1 MEFSLTTLVTIMMA
15 LGLIATDTYVNSNSL
30 DFEATVASKVSGQG
44 YSPTVVEARFIDEIQ
59 RLTDVRS
66 LIAAPTIRSSGDK
79 SFSMALADLA
89 NMGAALRDIQD
100 MVGFV
105 PPRLHANAV
114 TENDSVRLLVVGH
127 ASDTGLVEVNLV
139 QGETETFDLVIQRAA
154 RDILLKIDPY
164 TVVLNDFNENLGNPE
179 KLEALEELVLEQI
192 ALLPKAPIN
201 PPRAHLEN
209 LLGIIDLTQNALPGA
224 EKHFRDAAAFDGSF
238 HVARLNLAFLLV
250 QLDRYEEAIE
260 TVSEVIDPWYWP
272 AEADP
277 TLLATGH
284 VTRGVAQW
292 GLGDTD
298 AAQASFSYAA
308 TLHPSS
314 TETYVY
320 WSNLMEVLGDKEAAK
335 AHLEQARQ
343 NTLYFENYPEV
354 ALLYFW
360 LTEQDKEPLQRRT
373 SEDDLTTGTGAN

>member
-15 LGLIATDTYVNSNSL
+15 FGLIATDTYVNSNAL

-44 YSPTVVEARFIDEIQ
+44 YSPAVVESRFIDEIQ

-66 LIAAPTIRSSGDK
+66 LISSPTIRSSGDK

-114 TENDSVRLLVVGH
+114 VENDVVRLLVVGH
-127 ASDTGLVEVNLV
+127 ANDTGLVEVDIV
-139 QGETETFDLVIQRAA
+139 QEDAETFDVVIQRAA
-154 RDILLKIDPY
+154 REILIRIDPY
-164 TVVLNDFNENLGNPE
+164 TVVLNDFNDMLGQPE
-179 KLEALEELVLEQI
+179 KLEELEDIVLAQI
-192 ALLPKAPIN
+192 ARLPKAPVN
-201 PPRAHLEN
+201 PDRAHLEN
-209 LLGIIDLTQNALPGA
+209 LLGIIDLTQNSLPEA
-224 EKHFRDAAAFDGSF
+224 EVHFRDAVSFDPEF
-238 HVARLNLAFLLV
+238 HVAKLNLAFLLV

-260 TVSEVIDPWYWP
+260 TVSHVIDPWYWP
-272 AEADP
+272 HESDGV
-277 TLLATGH
+277 LLSTGH
-284 VTRGVAQW
+284 VIRGVAQW
-292 GLGDTD
+292 GLENTD
-298 AAQASFSYAA
+298 GAQASFAYAA
-308 TLHPSS
+308 RLHPAS
-314 TETYVY
+314 TETFVY
-320 WSNLMEVLGDKEAAK
+320 WSNLMEVLGDEEAAK
-335 AHLEQARQ
+335 THLEQARQ

-360 LTEQDKEPLQRRT
+360 LTEQDKEPLQRRS